1 MAQDLAAEEIRREV
15 KILQTEIQTAW
26 TRVSAHGLGTVSRR
40 ISEAVFVYDI
50 TVVVHALVYLYVYS
64 DTIQG
69 KCRPLLFPKEQF
81 VKSIWDKYNRMEV
94 FCGVARVQAI
104 AK

>member
-1 MAQDLAAEEIRREV
+1 
-15 KILQTEIQTAW
+15 
-26 TRVSAHGLGTVSRR
+26 
-40 ISEAVFVYDI
+40 VYDI

-104 AK
+104 AIANRHEDKGRCVQLEHAKKQEELERPL